1 MKVIFTSRSI
11 RPTDVSWPC
20 HALLGSTKCLRKF
33 IKSVGSLPSAY
44 SKEKELSDK
53 YLRKKGAALPRPS
66 GWIDIMSKSFKN
78 IYCKNN
84 YEKIFICFLVI
95 IFWILKIF

>member
-20 HALLGSTKCLRKF
+20 HALFGSTKCLRKF

-78 IYCKNN
+78 ILDYSLLIA
-84 YEKIFICFLVI
+84 KIIMKKYSSVFL
-95 IFWILKIF
+95 

>member
-78 IYCKNN
+78 ILDYSLLIA
-84 YEKIFICFLVI
+84 KIIMKKYSSVFL
-95 IFWILKIF
+95 